1 MTWFETLAG
10 VPEGSPDAARAAFD
24 CDGEFLIAR
33 KTGRRMRAGRLS
45 LPSLAE
51 LRADAPPACDV
62 PSTFRQVVADV
73 RALHKD
79 PANTGALFQVASQFN
94 LLEMVGPS
102 VTPSDGVTRYAL
114 DPTQGPACAIA
125 CGAGTIWRNYFT
137 PLSGGLGQT
146 EVQIDT
152 LADLGAAF
160 GNGQGALWQM
170 RNGYALPRPGDL
182 AAVAGQLRGLDAGGK
197 DHLRGLL
204 RIGLHEDCEVT
215 IAPTGHVV
223 SQVYCSALPVAY
235 GGGALSEWEL
245 FARLVL
251 EAAYEATMLCAL
263 RNAARGA
270 SNRVFLTLLGGGA
283 FGNGKGWILD
293 AVARALGLVRDHG
306 LEVRVVSYGRPD
318 AEVTRMLKSIPSR

>member
-1 MTWFETLAG
+1 MTWFQELAG
-10 VPEGSPDAARAAFD
+10 LPEGTPDQVRAAFD
-24 CDGEFLIAR
+24 CDGEHLVAR

-45 LPSLAE
+45 LPSLAD
-51 LRADAPPACDV
+51 LRAEAPPARGV

-73 RALHKD
+73 QALHRD
-79 PANTGALFQVASQFN
+79 PANAGALFQVASQFN
-94 LLEMVGPS
+94 LLEMIGPS
-102 VTPSDGVTRYAL
+102 VTPSDGVTRYAQ

-146 EVQIDT
+146 EAQIDT
-152 LADLGAAF
+152 LAALGAAL

-170 RNGYALPRPGDL
+170 RNGYALPRPGGL
-182 AAVAGQLRGLDAGGK
+182 AEVAGRLRGMDAEGL

-223 SQVYCSALPVAY
+223 SQAYCSALPVAY
-235 GGGALSEWEL
+235 GGGALSEWEP

-263 RNAARGA
+263 RMAARGA

-293 AVARALGLVRDHG
+293 AVARSLTPVRDHG
-306 LEVRVVSYGRPD
+306 LDVCIVSYGRPD
-318 AEVTRMLKSIPSR
+318 AEVASMLERVAAR